1 MTPRPSLIGTLAGSR
16 LLRRRW
22 PRRAG
27 FALLAVVLALLSL
40 YPERYRATMLLAPPD
55 RSGDL
60 GTIAQ
65 LGAMNGLIGS
75 EYQPERLLA
84 IARSPQVAL
93 GVIADLKLLYDPRFG
108 RDPRQAL
115 RTLDRKTDIRTLRG
129 GIVEIAA
136 TDRDPRLALALAAKL
151 GLSAQARL
159 RALSPSGAA
168 MQVIQ
173 PAFLDPERQIN
184 PLPLGGLIA
193 VLLLLVAVEFYTLSA
208 RIDARRSSRS

>member
-1 MTPRPSLIGTLAGSR
+1 MTPRPSLIGSIAESR

-22 PRRAG
+22 WRRGG
-27 FALLAVVLALLSL
+27 FALLAALLAVLSF

-84 IARSPQVAL
+84 VARSPQVAL
-93 GVIADLKLLYDPRFG
+93 GVIRDLKLQNGDTRA
-108 RDPRQAL
+108 AL
-115 RTLDRKTDIRTLRG
+115 RTIECKTNVRTLRG
-129 GIVEIAA
+129 GIVEIEAID
-136 TDRDPRLALALAAKL
+136 TDPALALTLAAKL
-151 GLSAQARL
+151 GAAAQARL
-159 RALSPSGAA
+159 RALSPSGAT

-173 PAFLDPERQIN
+173 PAFVDPDRQID

-193 VLLLLVAVEFYTLSA
+193 VLLLLVAVEFYILSV
-208 RIDARRSSRS
+208 RLDARRSARR

>member
-1 MTPRPSLIGTLAGSR
+1 MTPRRSLIGSLAESR

-22 PRRAG
+22 WRRGGVAVVV
-27 FALLAVVLALLSL
+27 ALLALLTL

-84 IARSPQVAL
+84 VARSPQVAL
-93 GVIADLKLLYDPRFG
+93 GVIGEMKLRDDPRFG
-108 RDPRQAL
+108 PDVRHAL
-115 RTLDRKTDIRTLRG
+115 RTIAWKTNIRTLRG
-129 GIVEIAA
+129 GIVEIEVID
-136 TDRDPRLALALAAKL
+136 TDPSLARALAAKL
-151 GLSAQARL
+151 GAAAQARL

-173 PAFLDPERQIN
+173 PAFLDPDRQIDS
-184 PLPLGGLIA
+184 LPLGCLVA
-193 VLLLLVAVEFYTLSA
+193 ALLLLATVEFYSLSV
-208 RIDARRSSRS
+208 RIDLRRSAQS